1 MKTANGSQ
9 MCCSKQIEIDGRT
22 WGQYLYAL
30 SGCRGTAASDAYSNE
45 LQVVGSARRTNYR
58 GTAHLPGSA
67 EMSLFMSC
75 LYQLS
80 INLHSEKEGMQRI
93 NYNNLAENPG
103 VIETTEKRLPKIRLP
118 LPPGDVSLEE

>member
-9 MCCSKQIEIDGRT
+9 MCRSKQIEIDGRT

-30 SGCRGTAASDAYSNE
+30 SACRGTAASDAYIHTGSG
-45 LQVVGSARRTNYR
+45 LAGAGSAGRTNYR
-58 GTAHLPGSA
+58 GTAQLPDSA

-80 INLHSEKEGMQRI
+80 INLQSEKEC
-93 NYNNLAENPG
+93 NE
-103 VIETTEKRLPKIRLP
+103 
-118 LPPGDVSLEE
+118 

>member
-30 SGCRGTAASDAYSNE
+30 SACRGTAASDAYIHSE
-45 LQVVGSARRTNYR
+45 LAGAGSAGRTNYR
-58 GTAHLPGSA
+58 GTAQLPDSA

-80 INLHSEKEGMQRI
+80 INLQDEKEC
-93 NYNNLAENPG
+93 NE
-103 VIETTEKRLPKIRLP
+103 
-118 LPPGDVSLEE
+118 